1 MYIRSYSGMPCD
13 LEKLSDRKHLVTW
26 KKKGSPGYCLGRWV
40 TVKRS
45 LRGQISDLR
54 AGVGFVSLLWPKR
67 AAHLKVVSVGRGG
80 ERPAFSGLRRQ
91 GAPLV
96 PQVRAT
102 DSCPCWILPA
112 PHRPGGGTRSWS
124 PTPSWGLHYPA
135 LGAACPRCP
144 DLEFL

>member
-13 LEKLSDRKHLVTW
+13 FEKLSDRKHLATW

-45 LRGQISDLR
+45 LRGQIFDLS

-80 ERPAFSGLRRQ
+80 ERPAFSGLRQQ
-91 GAPLV
+91 GACLM
-96 PQVRAT
+96 PQVGVT
-102 DSCPCWILPA
+102 DSCPRWILPA
-112 PHRPGGGTRSWS
+112 PHRWGEETRSLS
-124 PTPSWGLHYPA
+124 PTPS
-135 LGAACPRCP
+135 
-144 DLEFL
+144 